1 MLEFLAAA
9 VGGLTV
15 LAAAWA
21 LTPTPRRRLE
31 TSFRRGGLPPAPA
44 APRERTLARPVLAR
58 LVGAPLLGLGQR
70 LGRALPPALLRTLT
84 RRLAWAG
91 APISVHTFLTLQGVA
106 VLPLLVMA
114 LVLVARGAETL
125 TAAVTL
131 GLGVVIAA
139 LPVLWLD
146 RAVQGRRE
154 AIVRAM
160 PDSVDLIV
168 AMVEAGL
175 SIEAALWKVA
185 HRTVGPLADEL
196 RTVVQETTLG
206 RSRHDALTALAAR
219 SPTPD
224 LRGFVQALI
233 HAQQTGSPLGPVLR
247 TQATEIRRRERQRAQ
262 EQAQKAPIKVLL
274 LMLFFVMPSLLLVL
288 LGPAFMRLAD
298 VI

>member
-1 MLEFLAAA
+1 MLELIAAI

-15 LAAAWA
+15 LAGAWA
-21 LTPTPRRRLE
+21 LTAASRRRVE
-31 TSFRRGGLPPAPA
+31 APFRRGGLPPDPPSA
-44 APRERTLARPVLAR
+44 REGTLARPALTR
-58 LVGAPLLGLGQR
+58 LVAAPLLGLGQR
-70 LGRALPPALLRTLT
+70 FGRALPPSLLRSLT
-84 RRLAWAG
+84 RRLMWAG
-91 APISVHTFLTLQGVA
+91 EPITVHTLLTLQAVA
-106 VLPLLVMA
+106 VLPLVFMA
-114 LVLVARGAETL
+114 LALIAIDAETL

-131 GLGVVIAA
+131 GLGVLIAA
-139 LPVLWLD
+139 LPALWLD
-146 RAVQGRRE
+146 RAVQVRRE

-206 RSRHDALTALAAR
+206 RSRRDALAGLADR

-262 EQAQKAPIKVLL
+262 EQAQKAPIKVLV